1 MTEPQFDLLLKQRG
15 LTFFWNE
22 PNKIWWVRQNLPN
35 GRITRSSPAG
45 ARNRDEAEAAATK
58 LIGRQF
64 KYPISE
70 QQAS

>member
-1 MTEPQFDLLLKQRG
+1 MTEPQFEKLLKQRG

-22 PNKIWWVRQNLPN
+22 ANKIWWVRQNLPD

-45 ARNRDEAEAAATK
+45 ARNREEAEAAAIK

-64 KYPISE
+64 KYPNSE